1 MAEHLSYWHDFNA
14 EDRKTYPEMN
24 TSPVQVRFADGT
36 IEEATGFDI
45 ILNNKL
51 KASIVAWRYI
61 KSALP

>member
-24 TSPVQVRFADGT
+24 T
-36 IEEATGFDI
+36 FDI